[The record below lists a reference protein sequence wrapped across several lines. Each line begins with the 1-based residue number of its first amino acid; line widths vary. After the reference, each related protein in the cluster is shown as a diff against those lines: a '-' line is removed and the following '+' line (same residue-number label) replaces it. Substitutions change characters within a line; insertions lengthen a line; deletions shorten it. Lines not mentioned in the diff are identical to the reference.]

1 MRLKKLLSAFA
12 ILLISYSGIAQMAKV
27 SVSGKIFEKS
37 TNTPLEFATVV
48 LRNVDK
54 PELVIGSVTD
64 EKGEFKLDV
73 IKGIY
78 NISYEF
84 ISLKTIVANNKLI
97 DSYTNLGT
105 IFLEPDVSQL
115 NEIVLIADVSTV
127 EFKLDKRV
135 YNVGQDMMVKGG
147 TMSDVLNNV
156 PSVTVD
162 PDGTVALRGNE
173 NVRILIDGRPSGLAG
188 INIADALK
196 LLPADSVEK
205 VEVITNP
212 SARYDA
218 EGGGGIINI
227 VLRKGKAQGINGSV
241 IASIG
246 DPAAYGLSS
255 NINFR
260 SDSFNL
266 FSNFGYNYRDAPG
279 NSSTD
284 AQYFNNDGT
293 TNSFIYEKRTNQR
306 LNRTFNANYGID
318 LFLTKTASWTHALT
332 FSKESGSNPDDVFF
346 NYYDADFNPT
356 FVRNRLNDQLSKEY
370 SIEYS
375 SIFTKQ
381 FKEED
386 HKLTANVAFSK
397 NQDNENSII
406 YDQIVGDPSTLFTD
420 VTLNNQSQL
429 RNLLQADYV
438 LPIGKDSRF
447 EAGYRGNFQNNLTDF
462 RVNENSIFTNLLE
475 YKEHVNAFYAQ
486 YGSKFNKFSYFFGLR
501 WEDSNIEV
509 NSITVNDYNTK
520 KYNNFFP
527 SATLNYEINDDSNIT
542 LSYSKRINRPRGRF
556 LNPFSSFSSNINI
569 FQGNPDLDP
578 SYTNVIDLGYLKK
591 WDRLTFNT
599 SIYFNVTDNTFE
611 FIRKESGEFV
621 TSINDGQDIVDPITG
636 VITPV
641 GEPDT
646 RTPVIISTPINLAK
660 EYRTGFE
667 MNANYTPYKWWRL
680 NGNFNFYR
688 VENQGDYKYTNFQG
702 IDVVQNFD
710 NVASTW
716 FTRITSRVTL
726 PYKIDWQTNATF
738 NASQKNAQ
746 GKRLDM
752 TTVNLSFSKDILK
765 DKGSLALN
773 VSDLFNTRK
782 RRNTVDLNNVSS
794 YSTFQWRQRQI
805 TLAFTYRF
813 NKKKERENQRG
824 NEGGDEMMGTP

>member
-1 MRLKKLLSAFA
+1 MRLNKLLSALAF
-12 ILLISYSGIAQMAKV
+12 LLISFSGMAQMAKV
-27 SVSGKIFEKS
+27 TVSGKIYEKS
-37 TNTPLEFATVV
+37 SNTSLEFATVV
-48 LRNVDK
+48 LKNVDK
-54 PELVIGSVTD
+54 AEIVTGGVTD
-64 EKGEFKLDV
+64 ENGSFKVDV
-73 IKGIY
+73 IKGTY
-78 NISYEF
+78 NVSFEF
-84 ISLKTIVANNKLI
+84 ISLKTIVVKNKVI
-97 DSYTNLGT
+97 NSDTDLGT

-115 NEIVLIADVSTV
+115 KEVVLIAEKSTV
-127 EFKLDKRV
+127 EFKLDKRI

-162 PDGTVALRGNE
+162 PDGTIALRGNE

-227 VLRKGKAQGINGSV
+227 VLRKGKAQGLNGSV
-241 IASIG
+241 VASAG
-246 DPAAYGLSS
+246 NPDAFGLSS

-260 SDSFNL
+260 SESFNL

-332 FSKESGSNPDDVFF
+332 FSKESGTNPDNVLF

-356 FVRNRLNDQLSKEY
+356 YVRSRLNDQLSKEY

-375 SIFTKQ
+375 SLFTKQ
-381 FKEED
+381 FEKED

-406 YDQIVGDPSTLFTD
+406 YDQILDNPSSLFTD

-429 RNLLQADYV
+429 RNLMQVDYV

-462 RVNENSIFTNLLE
+462 RVNEDSVFTNLLE
-475 YKEHVNAFYAQ
+475 YKEYVNAFYAQ
-486 YGSKFNKFSYFFGLR
+486 YGSKINKFSYFFGLR
-501 WEDSNIEV
+501 YEDSNIEV
-509 NSITVNDYNTK
+509 NSLTVSDYNTK

-527 SATLNYEINDDSNIT
+527 SATLNYELTDDSNLT

-578 SYTNVIDLGYLKK
+578 SYTSTIDLGYLKK
-591 WDRLTFNT
+591 WKKMTFN
-599 SIYFNVTDNTFE
+599 SSVYFNVTDNTFE
-611 FIRKESGEFV
+611 FIRKESGDF
-621 TSINDGQDIVDPITG
+621 ITTDVGG
-636 VITPV
+636 VITQ
-641 GEPDT
+641 
-646 RTPVIISTPINLAK
+646 TPIIISTPINLAK
-660 EYRTGFE
+660 EFRTGFE
-667 MNANYTPYKWWRL
+667 MNANYSPYKWWKL
-680 NGNFNFYR
+680 NGNFNFFR
-688 VENQGDYKYTNFQG
+688 VENQGNYTYTNFQ
-702 IDVVQNFD
+702 DVEVIQNFD
-710 NVASTW
+710 NVAAAW
-716 FTRITSRVTL
+716 FTRLTSKVTL
-726 PYKIDWQTNATF
+726 PYKIDWQTNVTY
-738 NASQKNAQ
+738 NAAQKNAQ

-752 TTVNLSFSKDILK
+752 TSVNLSFSKDILK
-765 DKGSLALN
+765 DKGSLSLN

-782 RRNTVDLNNVSS
+782 RRNIVDLDNVSS

-813 NKKKERENQRG
+813 NKKKERENQRS
-824 NEGGDEMMGTP
+824 NEGGGDDMMGTP

>member
-1 MRLKKLLSAFA
+1 MRLNKLLSALAF
-12 ILLISYSGIAQMAKV
+12 LLITFSGIAQMAKV
-27 SVSGKIFEKS
+27 TVNGKIYEKS
-37 TNTPLEFATVV
+37 SNTPLEFATVV
-48 LRNVDK
+48 FKNVDNT
-54 PELVIGSVTD
+54 EIVTGGVTD
-64 EKGEFKLDV
+64 ENGSFKVDV
-73 IKGIY
+73 IKGTY
-78 NISYEF
+78 NVSFEF
-84 ISLKTIVANNKLI
+84 ISLKTIVVKNKVINSDL
-97 DSYTNLGT
+97 DFGT
-105 IFLEPDVSQL
+105 VFLEPDVSQL
-115 NEIVLIADVSTV
+115 KEVVLIAEKSTV

-162 PDGTVALRGNE
+162 PDGTIALRGNE

-227 VLRKGKAQGINGSV
+227 VLRKGKAQGLNGSV
-241 IASIG
+241 VASVG
-246 DPAAYGLSS
+246 NPDALGLSS

-260 SDSFNL
+260 SESFNL

-318 LFLTKTASWTHALT
+318 LFLTKTTSWTHALT
-332 FSKESGSNPDDVFF
+332 FSKESGSNPDNVLF

-356 FVRNRLNDQLSKEY
+356 YVRSRLNDQLSKEY

-375 SIFTKQ
+375 SLFTKQ
-381 FKEED
+381 FEKED

-406 YDQIVGDPSTLFTD
+406 YDQILDNPNSLFTD

-429 RNLLQADYV
+429 RNLMQVDYV

-462 RVNENSIFTNLLE
+462 RVNEDSVFTNLLE
-475 YKEHVNAFYAQ
+475 YKEYVNAFYAQ
-486 YGSKFNKFSYFFGLR
+486 YGSKINKLSYFFGLR
-501 WEDSNIEV
+501 YEDSNIEV

-527 SATLNYEINDDSNIT
+527 SATLNYELTDSSNLT

-578 SYTNVIDLGYLKK
+578 SYTSTIDLGYLKK
-591 WDRLTFNT
+591 WDKVTFN
-599 SIYFNVTDNTFE
+599 SSVYFNVTDDTFE
-611 FIRKESGEFV
+611 FIRKESGDF
-621 TSINDGQDIVDPITG
+621 ITTDVGG
-636 VITPV
+636 VITK
-641 GEPDT
+641 
-646 RTPVIISTPINLAK
+646 TPIIISTPINLAK
-660 EYRTGFE
+660 EFRTGFE
-667 MNANYTPYKWWRL
+667 MNANYSPYKWWKL
-680 NGNFNFYR
+680 NGNFNFFR
-688 VENQGDYKYTNFQG
+688 VENEGNYTYTNFQ
-702 IDVVQNFD
+702 DVEVIQNFD
-710 NVASTW
+710 NVAAAW
-716 FTRITSRVTL
+716 FTRLTSKVTL
-726 PYKIDWQTNATF
+726 PYKIDWQTNATY
-738 NASQKNAQ
+738 NAAQKNAQ

-752 TTVNLSFSKDILK
+752 TSVNLSFSKDILK
-765 DKGSLALN
+765 DKGSLSLN

-782 RRNTVDLNNVSS
+782 RRNIVDLNNVSS

-824 NEGGDEMMGTP
+824 NEGGGDDMMGKP

>member
-1 MRLKKLLSAFA
+1 MRLKKTLSAFTF
-12 ILLISYSGIAQMAKV
+12 LLISYSGIAQMAKV
-27 SVSGKIFEKS
+27 TVSGKIFEKS

-64 EKGEFKLDV
+64 EKGEFKLEV

-84 ISLKTIVANNKLI
+84 ISLKTIVANNKVI
-97 DSYTNLGT
+97 DSNTNLGT
-105 IFLEPDVSQL
+105 VFLEPDVSQL
-115 NEIVLIADVSTV
+115 KEVVLIADVSTV

-782 RRNTVDLNNVSS
+782 RRYTVDLNNVSS

>member
-1 MRLKKLLSAFA
+1 MRLKKLLSAFT

-27 SVSGKIFEKS
+27 TVSGKIYEKS
-37 TNTPLEFATVV
+37 TNTPLEFATIV

-54 PELVIGSVTD
+54 PELVIGGVTD

-73 IKGIY
+73 VKGIY

-84 ISLKTIVANNKLI
+84 ISLKTVVANNKVI
-97 DSYTNLGT
+97 DSDTNLGT

-241 IASIG
+241 IASVG

-260 SDSFNL
+260 SESFNL

-293 TNSFIYEKRTNQR
+293 TNSYIYEKRTNQR

-346 NYYDADFNPT
+346 YYYDADFNPT
-356 FVRNRLNDQLSKEY
+356 YVRNRLNDQLSKEY

-381 FKEED
+381 FEKED

-429 RNLLQADYV
+429 RNLLQTDYV

-462 RVNENSIFTNLLE
+462 RVNENSVFTNLLE

-527 SATLNYEINDDSNIT
+527 SATLNYEINDDTNVT

-569 FQGNPDLDP
+569 FQGNPDLNP
-578 SYTNVIDLGYLKK
+578 SYTNVIDLGFLKK
-591 WDRLTFNT
+591 WDRITFNS
-599 SIYFNVTDNTFE
+599 SIYLNVTDNTFE
-611 FIRKESGEFV
+611 FIRKESGDFV
-621 TSINDGQDIVDPITG
+621 TTNVDG
-636 VITPV
+636 VIV
-641 GEPDT
+641 N
-646 RTPVIISTPINLAK
+646 TPVIISTPINLAK

-726 PYKIDWQTNATF
+726 PYKIDWQTNATY
-738 NASQKNAQ
+738 NAAQKNAQ

-773 VSDLFNTRK
+773 VSDLFNSRK

-813 NKKKERENQRG
+813 NKKKERESQRNG
-824 NEGGDEMMGTP
+824 EGGGDEMMGNP

>member
-1 MRLKKLLSAFA
+1 MRLNKLLSALAF
-12 ILLISYSGIAQMAKV
+12 LLISFSGMAQMAKV
-27 SVSGKIFEKS
+27 TVSGKIYEKS
-37 TNTPLEFATVV
+37 SNTSLEFATVV
-48 LRNVDK
+48 FKNIDK
-54 PELVIGSVTD
+54 AEIVTGGVTD
-64 EKGEFKLDV
+64 ENGSFKVDV
-73 IKGIY
+73 IKGTY
-78 NISYEF
+78 NVSFEF
-84 ISLKTIVANNKLI
+84 ISLKTIVVKNKVI
-97 DSYTNLGT
+97 NSDTDLGT

-115 NEIVLIADVSTV
+115 KEVVLIAEKSTV
-127 EFKLDKRV
+127 EFKLDKRI

-162 PDGTVALRGNE
+162 PDGTIALRGNE

-227 VLRKGKAQGINGSV
+227 VLRKGKAQGVNGSV
-241 IASIG
+241 VASVG
-246 DPAAYGLSS
+246 DPEAYGLST
-255 NINFR
+255 NLNFR
-260 SDSFNL
+260 GEGFNV

-332 FSKESGSNPDDVFF
+332 FSKESGSNPDNVLF

-356 FVRNRLNDQLSKEY
+356 YERSRLNDQLSKEY

-375 SIFTKQ
+375 SLFTKQ
-381 FKEED
+381 FEKED

-406 YDQIVGDPSTLFTD
+406 YDQILDNPSSLFTD

-429 RNLLQADYV
+429 RNLMQVDYV

-462 RVNENSIFTNLLE
+462 RVNEDSVFTNLLE
-475 YKEHVNAFYAQ
+475 YKEYVNAFYAQ
-486 YGSKFNKFSYFFGLR
+486 YGSKINKFSYFFGLR
-501 WEDSNIEV
+501 YEDSNIEV
-509 NSITVNDYNTK
+509 NSLTVSDYNTK

-527 SATLNYEINDDSNIT
+527 SATLNYELTDDSNLT

-578 SYTNVIDLGYLKK
+578 SYTSTIDLGYLKK
-591 WDRLTFNT
+591 WEKMTFN
-599 SIYFNVTDNTFE
+599 SSVYFNVTDNTFE
-611 FIRKESGEFV
+611 FIRKESGDF
-621 TSINDGQDIVDPITG
+621 ITTDVGG
-636 VITPV
+636 VITK
-641 GEPDT
+641 
-646 RTPVIISTPINLAK
+646 TPIIISTPINLAK
-660 EYRTGFE
+660 EFRTGFE
-667 MNANYTPYKWWRL
+667 MNANYSPYKWWKL
-680 NGNFNFYR
+680 NGNFNFFR
-688 VENQGDYKYTNFQG
+688 VENQGNYTYTNFQ
-702 IDVVQNFD
+702 DVEVIQNFD
-710 NVASTW
+710 NVAAAW
-716 FTRITSRVTL
+716 FTRLTSKVTL
-726 PYKIDWQTNATF
+726 PYKIDWQTNVTY
-738 NASQKNAQ
+738 NAAQKNAQ

-752 TTVNLSFSKDILK
+752 TSVNLSFSKDILK
-765 DKGSLALN
+765 DKGSLSLN

-782 RRNTVDLNNVSS
+782 RRNIVDLDNVSS

-813 NKKKERENQRG
+813 NKKKERENQRS
-824 NEGGDEMMGTP
+824 NEGGGDDMMGTP

>member
-1 MRLKKLLSAFA
+1 MRLSKLLSALT
-12 ILLISYSGIAQMAKV
+12 LLLFSFSGIAQMAKV
-27 SVSGKIFEKS
+27 TVSGKIYEKS
-37 TNTPLEFATVV
+37 TNTPLEYATIV
-48 LRNVDK
+48 LKNVDK
-54 PELVIGSVTD
+54 PEIVTGGVTD
-64 EKGEFKLDV
+64 EQGNFSLDV
-73 IKGIY
+73 VKGTY

-84 ISLKTIVANNKLI
+84 ISLKTLTVNNKVI
-97 DSYTNLGT
+97 ENDTNLGT
-105 IFLEPDVSQL
+105 VFLEPDVSQL
-115 NEIVLIADVSTV
+115 QEVVLVADVSTV

-227 VLRKGKAQGINGSV
+227 VLRKGKGQGINGSV
-241 IASIG
+241 IASVG
-246 DPAAYGLSS
+246 DPEAYGLSA
-255 NINFR
+255 NINYR

-266 FSNFGYNYRDAPG
+266 FSNFGYNYRNSPG

-284 AQYFNNDGT
+284 SEYFNEDGT
-293 TNSFIYEKRTNQR
+293 TRNYIYESRTNQR

-318 LFLTKTASWTHALT
+318 LFLTKSASWTHALT
-332 FSKESGSNPDDVFF
+332 FSKESGANPDNVFY
-346 NYYDADFNPT
+346 NNYDANFNPT
-356 FVRNRLNDQLSKEY
+356 FVRNRLNDEISKEY

-375 SIFTKQ
+375 SVFTKD
-381 FKEED
+381 FEKED

-397 NQDNENSII
+397 NQDNESSII
-406 YDQIVGDPSTLFTD
+406 YDQILGDPSSYFTD

-447 EAGYRGNFQNNLTDF
+447 EAGYRGNFQKNLTDF
-462 RVNENSIFTNLLE
+462 NVNDDSVFTNLLE
-475 YKEHVNAFYAQ
+475 YKENVNALYTQ
-486 YGSKFNKFSYFFGLR
+486 YGSKINKFSYFFGLR

-509 NSITVNDYNTK
+509 NSITSNDYNTK

-527 SATLNYEINDDSNIT
+527 TATFNYELNDDSNLT

-556 LNPFSSFSSNINI
+556 LNPFSSYSSNINI
-569 FQGNPDLDP
+569 FQGNPDLNP
-578 SYTNVIDLGYLKK
+578 SYTNVLDLGYLRK
-591 WDRLTFNT
+591 WDKITFNT
-599 SIYFNVTDNTFE
+599 SLYVNMTDDTFQ
-611 FIRKESGEFV
+611 FIRKESGNFV
-621 TSINDGQDIVDPITG
+621 TTNVDGVNVQ
-636 VITPV
+636 
-641 GEPDT
+641 
-646 RTPVIISTPINLAK
+646 TPVIISTPINLAK
-660 EYRTGFE
+660 EYRAGFE
-667 MNANYTPYKWWRL
+667 MNANYSPYKWWRL
-680 NGNFNFYR
+680 NGNFNLYR
-688 VENQGDYKYTNFQG
+688 VENQGDYTYTDFQG
-702 IDVVQNFD
+702 NEVVQNFD
-710 NVASTW
+710 NIATTW
-716 FTRITSRVTL
+716 FTRLTSKVTL
-726 PYKIDWQTNATF
+726 PYNVDWQTNVTYRAPQNT
-738 NASQKNAQ
+738 AQ
-746 GKRLDM
+746 GRTLDM
-752 TTVNLSFSKDILK
+752 TSVNLSFSKDILK

-782 RRNTVDLNNVSS
+782 RRSYIDLDNVSS
-794 YSTFQWRQRQI
+794 FSTFQWRERQI

-813 NKKKERENQRG
+813 NKKKERENNQRRDD
-824 NEGGDEMMGTP
+824 GGGEEMMGTP